1 MVFYHP
7 FHARIYTDFRHKLYV
22 SIFTI
27 EIHREIKFSDDAGW
41 RMREMEIRRVQ
52 VTGGASFVVTLPKDW
67 AESQKIVKNDPVGLV
82 VQPDGTLLITKK
94 ITEDPEQR
102 VKEIDSSTIADPA
115 FLFRMLIGAYI
126 TGFTVIHITA
136 KQRFPPFVRTVVRDF
151 TRMTIGQEVVEETET
166 SITIKDLLNP
176 SEMPFDN
183 TLKRMFVIIKNMHE
197 DAITALDT
205 HNRSLAMDVIN
216 RDTDVDRL
224 NWLIARQTNMIL
236 QNASLS
242 RKMGISP
249 NMAMNYTMISRITER
264 VGDHAVRIAEHSLPI
279 IDVDFDKKFINAI
292 KKSSALS
299 LEIFDR
305 SIISFFN
312 ADMKE
317 AHRNI
322 ESLTALEDICG
333 DINNMVLKQDALVAL
348 NIAYISESI
357 RRAGEYAGDISET
370 VINLLVEDEITPSR
384 AKIRK

>member
-1 MVFYHP
+1 
-7 FHARIYTDFRHKLYV
+7 
-22 SIFTI
+22 
-27 EIHREIKFSDDAGW
+27 
-41 RMREMEIRRVQ
+41 MEIRRVQ

-67 AESQKIVKNDPVGLV
+67 AESQKITKNDPIGFI

-94 ITEDPEQR
+94 ITEDPVQR
-102 VKEIDSSTIADPA
+102 RKEIDSSTIADPA
-115 FLFRMLIGAYI
+115 FLFRMLIGTYI
-126 TGFTVIHITA
+126 TGFTVIHIMA

-183 TLKRMFVIIKNMHE
+183 TLKRMFVIIKTMHD

-224 NWLIARQTNMIL
+224 NWLIARQTNIIL

-279 IDVDFDKKFINAI
+279 IDMDFDKKFMNAI
-292 KKSSALS
+292 KKASGLS

-322 ESLTALEDICG
+322 ESITALENICG
-333 DINNMVLKQDALVAL
+333 EINNMVLKQDALVAL

-370 VINLLVEDEITPSR
+370 VINLLVENEIAPVR
-384 AKIRK
+384 AKTRK